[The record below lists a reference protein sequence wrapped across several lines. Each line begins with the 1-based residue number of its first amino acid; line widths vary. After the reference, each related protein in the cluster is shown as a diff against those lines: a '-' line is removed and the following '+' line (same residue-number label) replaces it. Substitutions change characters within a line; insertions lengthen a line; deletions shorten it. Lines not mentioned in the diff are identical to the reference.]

1 MHHYISKYRISFV
14 VSNLVLIFVV
24 DAYFIKWLI
33 KHVFDARMTNCIYI
47 KLESLSYALQRWLA
61 LKLRLG

>member
-14 VSNLVLIFVV
+14 VSNLVLVFFV

-33 KHVFDARMTNCIYI
+33 KPVFDAWMTNCIYI
-47 KLESLSYALQRWLA
+47 KL
-61 LKLRLG
+61 